1 MCSSSVEEG
10 VRKLELIIYLIILVA
25 FLGAVF
31 NIPNALTNW
40 IIQLLVSAFIGS
52 VFSLVAG
59 AIVGAFTEDLFKKIT
74 LTISIRGFKISFTV
88 FAIATFIVKVWL
100 FGF

>member
-1 MCSSSVEEG
+1 MDDDDIK
-10 VRKLELIIYLIILVA
+10 KLELIVYLIVLVA

-31 NIPNALTNW
+31 NIPSVLTNLA
-40 IIQLLVSAFIGS
+40 IQWLISAFVGS

-59 AIVGAFTEDLFKKIT
+59 ALVEAFTGDWLKTIT
-74 LTISIRGFKISFTV
+74 LTIEIGDFHISITV
-88 FAIATFIVKVWL
+88 FAIVTFIVKVWL

>member
-1 MCSSSVEEG
+1 MNG
-10 VRKLELIIYLIILVA
+10 NDKTKTLELIVYLIVLVA

-31 NIPNALTNW
+31 NIPFALTNMV
-40 IIQLLVSAFIGS
+40 IQWLVSAFIGS

-59 AIVGAFTEDLFKKIT
+59 ALVEAFTGDLLKTIT
-74 LTISIRGFKISFTV
+74 LTIEIGDFHISITA

>member
-1 MCSSSVEEG
+1 MDDDDVK
-10 VRKLELIIYLIILVA
+10 KLELIVYLIVLVA

-31 NIPNALTNW
+31 NIPFALTNLV
-40 IIQLLVSAFIGS
+40 IQWLVSAFIGS

-59 AIVGAFTEDLFKKIT
+59 ALVEAFTGDLLKTIT
-74 LTISIRGFKISFTV
+74 LTISIGDFQFSITA

>member
-1 MCSSSVEEG
+1 MNAND
-10 VRKLELIIYLIILVA
+10 KTKTLELIVYLIVLVA

-31 NIPNALTNW
+31 NIPFALTNVV
-40 IIQLLVSAFIGS
+40 IQWLIGMFVGS

-59 AIVGAFTEDLFKKIT
+59 ALVEAFTGDLLKTIT
-74 LTISIRGFKISFTV
+74 LTIEIGDFHISITA
-88 FAIATFIVKVWL
+88 FAITTFIVKVWL

>member
-1 MCSSSVEEG
+1 MHSSNVEEG
-10 VRKLELIIYLIILVA
+10 VGKLKLIIYVIILVA
-25 FLGAVF
+25 FLGATL
-31 NIPNALTNW
+31 NIPWALTNW

-59 AIVGAFTEDLFKKIT
+59 AIVEAFTANWLK
-74 LTISIRGFKISFTV
+74 TIAININLGGFKISITMFFV
-88 FAIATFIVKVWL
+88 ATFIIKVVL